1 MKYSGLALVWGSD
14 IRDLKSVLKTHAGD
28 GPSGVKAFELCTQNW
43 LGWKS
48 DTAGHV
54 CNPRL
59 GQRMREDRKIKVFH
73 SCINSS
79 RPSFATQDP
88 VYTQSKRMYKILLSG
103 LMRTVVGLRRSLVS
117 LLMDISINKGQQ
129 INSHVSLKEIL
140 QFGHQGN

>member
-14 IRDLKSVLKTHAGD
+14 IRDLKTVLKTHAGD
-28 GPSGVKAFELCTQNW
+28 GPNGVKAFELCTQNW

-79 RPSFATQDP
+79 RPSFAIQPCLHTIKTNVQNTIVRADED
-88 VYTQSKRMYKILLSG
+88 SG
-103 LMRTVVGLRRSLVS
+103 GAEAEPCLIAHGY
-117 LLMDISINKGQQ
+117 
-129 INSHVSLKEIL
+129 
-140 QFGHQGN
+140 FY